1 MAFKDLYKNSPIELK
16 QIIIDQWKAKQNPAF
31 HPEGNT
37 LKHIIV
43 VTNRAFRD
51 FPDNK
56 NIQLAAYFHDL
67 GKLATYDINPKTGQ
81 PTAYGHEE
89 ESVNLINKF
98 NNFIKQQ
105 GANPEIVKYIVK
117 NHMKIKPSTWDVIR
131 PSKKDPILNDPNY
144 QDLEKFSTIDKGGL
158 LELQYLSQ
166 NKNQM
171 KKIVNEQFVRIQ
183 KLAGI
188 KLNEEEKIKA
198 NKSIYVLVGP
208 PSVGKSTW
216 IKQTFDKI
224 QPFVINRDDIVEKV
238 AGQYGWT
245 YDDLFQTPI
254 KDIDKEGDKHEKYGT
269 VIKSPIGSRDPLSY
283 DKVLEANKK
292 VQDIFNQR
300 VAQGKGKENI
310 VVDMTNMSA
319 GARKGALKAI
329 EGNEDD
335 YHKVAVVFNFKGA
348 EDIIKK
354 MAAKRSEEMKA
365 QGKSKTIPPDAFDRM
380 FSNFQQVSS
389 DEGFDE
395 VVNVDNIEKF
405 KQSLAENKTNKMKK
419 TLNEQLARM
428 QKLAGI
434 TQDDKFKLTLTEALN
449 EDENISQEI
458 QTLIDKNDFL
468 KGKVKS
474 TPADIIEGNKFVL
487 LFSEDAAKHITERHL
502 DKNKPGSLFKS
513 GINLRDIAKKLI
525 NINPSEQT
533 NGRVKWL
540 GVKAGNVGEMGV
552 AKTSSEEVAKMKDYT
567 MPDGAKEQ
575 VKITSGK
582 RKPTDEVSL
591 ITAEL
596 GVLGNGKK
604 ALSMITMFPGG
615 MKVDGTEIPMD
626 RGDFAS
632 KGLYFVVD
640 PSSPLLKESV
650 DIDSIVNE
658 ALKSYRKSLKNK
670 IKETP
675 DPQSGKSAPYGSGY
689 APFKKIKK

>member
-1 MAFKDLYKNSPIELK
+1 
-16 QIIIDQWKAKQNPAF
+16 
-31 HPEGNT
+31 
-37 LKHIIV
+37 
-43 VTNRAFRD
+43 
-51 FPDNK
+51 
-56 NIQLAAYFHDL
+56 
-67 GKLATYDINPKTGQ
+67 
-81 PTAYGHEE
+81 
-89 ESVNLINKF
+89 
-98 NNFIKQQ
+98 
-105 GANPEIVKYIVK
+105 
-117 NHMKIKPSTWDVIR
+117 
-131 PSKKDPILNDPNY
+131 
-144 QDLEKFSTIDKGGL
+144 
-158 LELQYLSQ
+158 
-166 NKNQM
+166 
-171 KKIVNEQFVRIQ
+171 
-183 KLAGI
+183 
-188 KLNEEEKIKA
+188 
-198 NKSIYVLVGP
+198 
-208 PSVGKSTW
+208 
-216 IKQTFDKI
+216 
-224 QPFVINRDDIVEKV
+224 
-238 AGQYGWT
+238 
-245 YDDLFQTPI
+245 
-254 KDIDKEGDKHEKYGT
+254 
-269 VIKSPIGSRDPLSY
+269 
-283 DKVLEANKK
+283 
-292 VQDIFNQR
+292 
-300 VAQGKGKENI
+300 
-310 VVDMTNMSA
+310 
-319 GARKGALKAI
+319 
-329 EGNEDD
+329 
-335 YHKVAVVFNFKGA
+335 
-348 EDIIKK
+348 
-354 MAAKRSEEMKA
+354 
-365 QGKSKTIPPDAFDRM
+365 
-380 FSNFQQVSS
+380 
-389 DEGFDE
+389 
-395 VVNVDNIEKF
+395 
-405 KQSLAENKTNKMKK
+405 
-419 TLNEQLARM
+419 M

-434 TQDDKFKLTLTEALN
+434 IQDDKFKLTLTEALN

-540 GVKAGNVGEMGV
+540 GAKAGNVGEMGV
-552 AKTSSEEVAKMKDYT
+552 AKASPEEVAKMKDYT

-689 APFKKIKK
+689 APFKQMKK